1 MIDRALTITETV
13 GVEVRVVGLVSI
25 CTQRIFHVQ
34 RVILRAKVSLEVQ
47 IGISK
52 ETNVLL
58 IVRTVFRDP
67 VGISPTCHGT
77 IAHLRIGIAIS
88 MIRNSIQIIRGRSQ
102 ESAGHNTIV
111 RTLLLV
117 NARIGEVTR
126 EASREMGVQGS
137 LGGQFRI
144 VALHTGG
151 RNDTLLLGVTQRERV
166 MSFVI
171 RLLHVQRV
179 IPYVTGLEEVTH
191 IIVSLRSHPV
201 GGILHTSAIG
211 LAQLLHIVFAR
222 MTIGVA
228 AISRVISQ
236 LRDQRSPRGLS
247 SRLILTT

>member
-47 IGISK
+47 IGIPK

-67 VGISPTCHGT
+67 IRISPTSHGT

-88 MIRNSIQIIRGRSQ
+88 MIRNAIQIIRGRSQ
-102 ESAGHNTIV
+102 ENAGHNTIV

-117 NARIGEVTR
+117 DARIGEVTR
-126 EASREMGVQGS
+126 KSCRKMGVQSGLS
-137 LGGQFRI
+137 CQLGV
-144 VALHTGG
+144 VAFHACG
-151 RNDTLLLGVTQRERV
+151 RYDTFLLSVTQRERV
-166 MSFVI
+166 MPFVI
-171 RLLHVQRV
+171 RLLHIQRV
-179 IPYVTGLEEVTH
+179 IPYITCLEE
-191 IIVSLRSHPV
+191 ISRIVIRLGDHPISLV
-201 GGILHTSAIG
+201 FHTGAVG

-222 MTIGVA
+222 MAVCVA
-228 AISRVISQ
+228 SISRVISQ